1 MFSPVEAP
9 VLATTMSWG
18 FRRYL
23 SCSDWVTF
31 FPEEWDG
38 RLFVRVVGVEQVKEW
53 RKTLCARDQDMLL
66 GVNYLKNWLDSGGRD
81 EYALDRAY
89 FRLRPHI
96 PDLEPPPERIIRTK
110 NATFIF
116 PEQKGLAA
124 VHNYSR
130 ILTELVK
137 LSRVVMWY
145 SRELYRRALPA
156 LYCPD
161 KRTAVFASRL
171 IGPVR
176 ICAYEGCGAV
186 FIPDAKNKT
195 CCNPAHAANYRQA
208 KCRAK

>member
-1 MFSPVEAP
+1 MPILVKVDQDDKLNAD
-9 VLATTMSWG
+9 TD
-18 FRRYL
+18 
-23 SCSDWVTF
+23 DWLTF

-38 RLFVRVVGVEQVKEW
+38 SLFVRVVGVEQVKEW
-53 RKTLCARDQDMLL
+53 RKTLRARDQDMLL

-96 PDLEPPPERIIRTK
+96 PDLEPPPERIIHTK

-116 PEQKGLAA
+116 PEQQGLAA

-137 LSRVVMWY
+137 RSRVVMWY
-145 SRELYRRALPA
+145 SRELYRRAIPA

-176 ICAYEGCGAV
+176 LCAYEGCGAA

-195 CCNPAHAANYRQA
+195 CCTPAHAANYRQA